1 PDICCLTPRSGP
13 VSSLACGSLLDW
25 AGSSSKSRPLTNW
38 DAQLVIAICV
48 NFFKNILFVC
58 SNLHFPLVIFNKQ
71 AKRLPMCVIKRR

>member
-48 NFFKNILFVC
+48 FYKGIQKLYNCQTVDSRAFASPVY
-58 SNLHFPLVIFNKQ
+58 
-71 AKRLPMCVIKRR
+71 

>member
-38 DAQLVIAICV
+38 DAQLVIAICSYII
-48 NFFKNILFVC
+48 NASASFFSKKEQK
-58 SNLHFPLVIFNKQ
+58 P
-71 AKRLPMCVIKRR
+71 P